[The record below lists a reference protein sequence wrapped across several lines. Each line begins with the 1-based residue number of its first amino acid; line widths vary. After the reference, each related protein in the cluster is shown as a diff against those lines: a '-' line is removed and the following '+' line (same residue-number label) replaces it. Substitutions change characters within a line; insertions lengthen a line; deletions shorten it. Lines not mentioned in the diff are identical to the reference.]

1 MRKEIKTI
9 ATGSIH
15 SFGEGFDKPIF
26 DNKEIV
32 KEKLDEIFSFIKKP
46 KKNKW

>member
-15 SFGEGFDKPIF
+15 SFGEGFDKVIF
-26 DNKEIV
+26 EDNKVKNEEIY
-32 KEKLDEIFSFIKKP
+32 KLIKKP
-46 KKNKW
+46 RRKK